1 MSRPR
6 KVSFRFRV
14 FHLTFVQKIFRMA
27 IDTSNLETLIA
38 DFRALSQKDS
48 VSPDSLGSLLLEISN
63 YIKSGASQLQ
73 FSTLQ
78 NLVNAI
84 TAKINELENTD
95 SITRSAIELLRS
107 SVAQINSNLND
118 LNALA
123 TSIKSV
129 PQVLVSIA
137 QGSADRNDV
146 LVDFKSSNLETGLGA
161 TLKDQVFI
169 RQATTERAGVMRAQQ
184 VADLNSTR
192 TGLAA
197 LQKSHTEL
205 SDQVTTIEADVSNNT
220 TSIAELSEQ
229 VETIR
234 SSMPK
239 IYLFVENGVLKIFGH
254 KYYIQNGYY
263 PCVFRL
269 SKKRNRRRVE
279 GDERVKRCRVHK
291 GWHVMGGATNVITIG
306 GDNSVNFS
314 TADHKNWHK
323 EISNTAWS
331 SEPIYLL
338 GTDVQIPWGKSLV
351 NTEADNEMHTLRMLR
366 FRYAIGFTKK
376 LAQSRYR
383 VEPIDCDSNIAE
395 FSVIFSPQMQLFTY
409 YI

>member
-1 MSRPR
+1 M
-6 KVSFRFRV
+6 
-14 FHLTFVQKIFRMA
+14 
-27 IDTSNLETLIA
+27 
-38 DFRALSQKDS
+38 
-48 VSPDSLGSLLLEISN
+48 
-63 YIKSGASQLQ
+63 
-73 FSTLQ
+73 
-78 NLVNAI
+78 
-84 TAKINELENTD
+84 
-95 SITRSAIELLRS
+95 
-107 SVAQINSNLND
+107 
-118 LNALA
+118 
-123 TSIKSV
+123 
-129 PQVLVSIA
+129 
-137 QGSADRNDV
+137 
-146 LVDFKSSNLETGLGA
+146 
-161 TLKDQVFI
+161 
-169 RQATTERAGVMRAQQ
+169 
-184 VADLNSTR
+184 
-192 TGLAA
+192 
-197 LQKSHTEL
+197 
-205 SDQVTTIEADVSNNT
+205 
-220 TSIAELSEQ
+220 
-229 VETIR
+229 
-234 SSMPK
+234 
-239 IYLFVENGVLKIFGH
+239 
-254 KYYIQNGYY
+254 
-263 PCVFRL
+263 FRL